1 MTAMQPRRQWPAP
14 RLTVAMSVY
23 NDAAYVSETITSVLA
38 QTFEDFE
45 FLIVD
50 DGSSDGSGAILD
62 HFAIQ
67 DPRICVFRQEN
78 RGLIVSLNRLV
89 AEARAPLIARI
100 DGDDV
105 AHPERFARQ
114 VAWFDAHP
122 DGGVLGTHAFDMDEH
137 GQVFDDV
144 TQRPLDHDGIRAA
157 LDNSSPLCHPSIML
171 RTDVIRAAGGY
182 RAAYRHC
189 EDFDLWLRLAQRT
202 RLANLPEP
210 LAYYRRSSGQ
220 ISNRHA
226 IAQQYGAAVALLA
239 DRARAEDKSDPTEG
253 LDRLPDFDALDAL
266 FGPGSAAWVRA
277 RLAQRLIY
285 SPEAMA
291 GDGFTIIADHI
302 RSGGAQDGLWR
313 TVARLVRLGEP
324 RRALALS
331 VLLAR
336 APRAASPV
344 AAEPR

>member
-1 MTAMQPRRQWPAP
+1 MTAMHPRRQWPAP
-14 RLTVAMSVY
+14 RATVAMSVY
-23 NDAAYVSETITSVLA
+23 NDADHVAETIASVLA

-50 DGSSDGSGAILD
+50 DGSTDQSGAILD
-62 HFAIQ
+62 RFAIA

-114 VAWFDAHP
+114 VAFLAEHP
-122 DGGVLGTHAFDMDEH
+122 ECGVLGTHAYDMDEH
-137 GQVFDDV
+137 GNVLDGV
-144 TQRPLDHDGIRAA
+144 TQRPRDHDGIRAA
-157 LDNSSPLCHPSIML
+157 LEDSAPLCHPSIML
-171 RTDVIRAAGGY
+171 RTEVIRAAGGY

-202 RLANLPEP
+202 RIANLPEP
-210 LAYYRRSSGQ
+210 LAYYRRSAGQ
-220 ISNRHA
+220 VSNRHA
-226 IAQQYGAAVALLA
+226 VAQQYGAAVALLA
-239 DRARAEDKSDPTEG
+239 DRARAEGKSDPTDG
-253 LDRLPDFDALDAL
+253 ADRLPDFGALDGL
-266 FGPGSAAWVRA
+266 FGAGSAAWVRA

-291 GDGFTIIADHI
+291 GEGFAIIADHI
-302 RSGGAQDGLWR
+302 RGGGAQDGLWR
-313 TVARLVRLGEP
+313 TVARLLRVGEP
-324 RRALALS
+324 RRALQLS
-331 VLLAR
+331 ALLAR
-336 APRAASPV
+336 APRHRAPV
-344 AAEPR
+344 A